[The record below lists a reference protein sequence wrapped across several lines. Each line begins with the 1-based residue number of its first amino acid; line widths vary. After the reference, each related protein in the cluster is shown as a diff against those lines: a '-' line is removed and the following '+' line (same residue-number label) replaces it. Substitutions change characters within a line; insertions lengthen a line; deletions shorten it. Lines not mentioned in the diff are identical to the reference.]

1 MCIRDS
7 CYDAMETSLRELL
20 RRLHG
25 SSKHVGH
32 RYEAPRPESLAE
44 VDARTE
50 LRDKLQRAVDAE
62 QFELAAE
69 LRDKLRVME

>member
-1 MCIRDS
+1 
-7 CYDAMETSLRELL
+7 MESSLRELL

-25 SSKHVGH
+25 SSKHVGR
-32 RYEAPRPESLAE
+32 RYEAPRPETLAE
-44 VDARTE
+44 VDVRTE